1 MPEPAMPSHASPPRA
16 PAGRNGHG
24 AVACRSVGGCHRCA
38 QEFGSRRGTE
48 ETAIVRRAGCRNGKR
63 LTQGVL
69 RRWLLSPSP
78 RSLPFRQVGTAA
90 LLIGL
95 WLLSGTVPAEPLR
108 LSIPP
113 ETTHADAN
121 PATGSVPLSLED
133 AVAMALEN
141 NRGLRAERLRPAIQG
156 TFEAQERARFDPVAF
171 AELEVARDRSVRQ
184 FQEIQVE
191 ETFRSERERVEAGLR
206 QNLPTGTEV
215 TLSVRGNR
223 AESSRASEQ
232 FTGRGGLSLTQ
243 ALLRGGR
250 IESNLVRLR
259 QAGLDVTASEYEL
272 RGFVET
278 LVADVESA
286 YWELVLAAEEI
297 AILEDALRVAEQQL
311 EETRGRIRAGDRP
324 ETEAIGASA
333 EVALRRQGLIDAR
346 SALARSEDRLSRLI
360 RAPGSDWDQGFRAT
374 SPAAP
379 EAYELELVALYVELG
394 RDYRSD
400 LNETR
405 LRLQRNE
412 LEVVQ
417 TRNGLLPQ
425 LDFFLTLGGSGF
437 ADSFGAAVRG
447 RQGDGYDLAAGLRFE
462 LPLGNRAA
470 QAGFS
475 RARLTRAQTREVLH
489 NLDQLAM
496 QDIRAAWFDA
506 DQARAQIQAR
516 TETLTLQ
523 EELLRV
529 AEIRFRVGAG
539 TGLEVAQ
546 AQRDL
551 LESQLSRLVAKIRYR
566 QARTD
571 LLRQSGTLLLHRG
584 IETPGQE
591 PIPF

>member
-1 MPEPAMPSHASPPRA
+1 MPEPVMPTNDSPPRT
-16 PAGRNGHG
+16 PAGRPGQG
-24 AVACRSVGGCHRCA
+24 ADVAGSGAWIRRFARQCTADDVAHCRPTGRENRPDSPRGR
-38 QEFGSRRGTE
+38 FWRRGYRPSA
-48 ETAIVRRAGCRNGKR
+48 TAR
-63 LTQGVL
+63 
-69 RRWLLSPSP
+69 
-78 RSLPFRQVGTAA
+78 PFRHSCAAA
-90 LLIGL
+90 LLIAL
-95 WLLSGTVPAEPLR
+95 ALLSATIPAEPLR

-113 ETTHADAN
+113 EKA
-121 PATGSVPLSLED
+121 PSPVTGSIPLSLED

-171 AELEVARDRSVRQ
+171 ADLEVARDRSVRQ
-184 FQEIQVE
+184 FQEIQVQ
-191 ETFRSERERVEAGLR
+191 ETFRSEGERAEAGLR
-206 QNLPTGTEV
+206 QSLPTGTEI
-215 TLSVRGNR
+215 TLSLRGNR

-232 FTGRGGLSLTQ
+232 FTGRAGLSLTQ

-272 RGFVET
+272 RGFIEI

-297 AILEDALRVAEQQL
+297 GILEEALRVAQRQL

-324 ETEAIGASA
+324 ETEAIGAGA
-333 EVALRRQGLIDAR
+333 EVALRRQGLIDAH
-346 SALARSEDRLSRLI
+346 SALARSQDRLSRLL
-360 RAPGSDWDQGFRAT
+360 RAHGSDWDQGFHAT
-374 SPAAP
+374 SAAAP
-379 EAYELELVALYVELG
+379 GAYELEPLALYVELG

-405 LRLQRNE
+405 LRLQRND
-412 LEVVQ
+412 LEVIQ

-437 ADSFGAAVRG
+437 ADSFSAAVRG
-447 RQGDGYDLAAGLRFE
+447 SQGDGYDLAAGLRFE

-470 QAGFS
+470 KAGFS
-475 RARLTRAQTREVLH
+475 RARLTRAQTREVMH
-489 NLDQLAM
+489 NLEQIAI
-496 QDIRAAWFDA
+496 QDIRGAWFDA
-506 DQARAQIQAR
+506 DQARAQVEAR
-516 TETLTLQ
+516 EETLALQ
-523 EELLRV
+523 DELLRV
-529 AEIRFRVGAG
+529 AEVRFRVGAG
-539 TGLEVAQ
+539 TGLEVAL

-551 LESQLSRLVAKIRYR
+551 LESRLSLLTAKIRYR

-591 PIPF
+591 PLPF

>member
-1 MPEPAMPSHASPPRA
+1 M
-16 PAGRNGHG
+16 
-24 AVACRSVGGCHRCA
+24 
-38 QEFGSRRGTE
+38 F
-48 ETAIVRRAGCRNGKR
+48 
-63 LTQGVL
+63 
-69 RRWLLSPSP
+69 LS
-78 RSLPFRQVGTAA
+78 GTAA
-90 LLIGL
+90 
-95 WLLSGTVPAEPLR
+95 AEALR

-113 ETTHADAN
+113 EQTSN
-121 PATGSVPLSLED
+121 PIPGNMPLSLED

-156 TFEAQERARFDPVAF
+156 TFEAQEQARFDPVAF
-171 AELEVARDRSVRQ
+171 ADLEVTRDRSVRQ
-184 FQEIQVE
+184 FQEIQVQ
-191 ETFRSERERVEAGLR
+191 ETFRSERERAEAGLR
-206 QNLPTGTEV
+206 QTLPTGTEL
-215 TLSVRGNR
+215 TLSLRSDR
-223 AESSRASEQ
+223 AESSRTSEQ
-232 FTGRGGLSLTQ
+232 FTGRAGLSLTQ

-250 IESNLVRLR
+250 IASNLVRLR

-272 RGFVET
+272 RGFIET

-286 YWELVLAAEEI
+286 YWEVVLAAEEI
-297 AILEDALRVAEQQL
+297 AILEDALRVSERQL

-324 ETEAIGASA
+324 ETEAIGARA

-346 SALARSEDRLSRLI
+346 SALARSQDRLSRLI
-360 RAPGSDWDQGFRAT
+360 RTPGSDWDRGLNAT

-379 EAYELELVALYVELG
+379 GTYELEPVAVYVALG

-405 LRLQRNE
+405 LRLQRDD
-412 LEVVQ
+412 LEIVQ
-417 TRNGLLPQ
+417 TRNGMLPQ

-437 ADSFGAAVRG
+437 ADSFGASVRADE
-447 RQGDGYDLAAGLRFE
+447 GDGYDLSAGLRFE

-470 QAGFS
+470 EAGFS

-489 NLDQLAM
+489 NLEQLAI
-496 QDIRAAWFDA
+496 QDIRGAWFDA
-506 DQARAQIQAR
+506 DQSRAQVQAR
-516 TETLTLQ
+516 EETLALQ

-551 LESQLSRLVAKIRYR
+551 LESQLSLLAAKIRYR

-591 PIPF
+591 PVPF